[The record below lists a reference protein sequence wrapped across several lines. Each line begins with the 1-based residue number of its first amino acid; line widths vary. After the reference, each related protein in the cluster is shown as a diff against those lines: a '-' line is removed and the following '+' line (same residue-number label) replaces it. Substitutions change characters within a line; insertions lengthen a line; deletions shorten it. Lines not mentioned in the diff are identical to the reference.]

1 MKLHDRQPSSL
12 LRDRL
17 RCATQKAHEVLEGS
31 LDLLHQPPE
40 REYFVRLLVRFHGF
54 HRIWD
59 SAVARQLPD
68 TVLPRPRVVLIEHD
82 LRALGLNENAIRT
95 ICTLAPC
102 AAATRLGDHPDTALG
117 SAYVLEGSTL
127 GGRVITEH
135 LSEASWCPPG
145 GLQYFNP
152 YGDKTGSNWQAML
165 RHIAVA
171 PGDTDRIVAGALC
184 TFEILQEWLVSG
196 SSQVPADCTE
206 NRR

>member
-1 MKLHDRQPSSL
+1 MKLHDRQPPSL

-17 RCATQKAHEVLEGS
+17 RCATQKAHEALEGS

-68 TVLPRPRVVLIEHD
+68 TVLPRPRLVLIEHD
-82 LRALGLNENAIRT
+82 LRGLGLDENVIRAI
-95 ICTLAPC
+95 APC
-102 AAATRLGDHPDTALG
+102 SAAACLGDHPDTALG

-135 LSEASWCPPG
+135 LSKAHWCPPG

-152 YGDKTGSNWQAML
+152 YGDKTGSNWQALL
-165 RHIAVA
+165 RHLAVA
-171 PGDTDRIVAGALC
+171 PGDTDNIVAGALR
-184 TFEILQEWLVSG
+184 TFEILQEWLVSS
-196 SSQVPADCTE
+196 SSQDPSACAE
-206 NRR
+206 HRQ